1 MGKAKKRNFQNC
13 INTGT
18 GGVMG
23 ALPSSCS
30 RKDAVEYVIKNI
42 KDNNFGAQT
51 KDVISLFGI
60 TAEELAEAG
69 ASYEDLVAL
78 KAVLI

>member
-13 INTGT
+13 INTG
-18 GGVMG
+18 GVMG

-30 RKDAVEYVIKNI
+30 RSEAVDYVIKNI
-42 KDNNFGAQT
+42 KVNDLGAQT
-51 KDVISLFGI
+51 RDVISLFGI

-69 ASYEDLVAL
+69 ASYEDLMAL